1 MHSRFDRF
9 RTTPLGEQ
17 LEALIGSPQ
26 RYIEFAALS
35 RVGVAAIAAVAD
47 ELAHKF
53 PEIAQDTTARQFC
66 GAMVA
71 EVMRS
76 HSHEVVQARGRVG
89 GALFSYGAVF
99 SPYPNRLSFSEVID
113 ALSVTPDKL
122 AGVVSRIPMAVWRK
136 RPKGT
141 GFALVEHACH
151 LRDLD
156 AVFAQR
162 IRAIRTED
170 LPTIVSVD
178 GTALAAELNYL
189 DQDLDDAIKAFRHSR
204 ARLCTSLRKL
214 RPEQL
219 ARCGLRDGVWRMTL
233 EELVR
238 ELLDH
243 DRTHLLELDEL
254 DDELKQAEA
263 HPKTGLST

>member
-9 RTTPLGEQ
+9 RTTSLGQQ
-17 LEALIGSPQ
+17 LEALIDSPH

-35 RVGVAAIAAVAD
+35 RVGVAAIAALAD

-53 PEIAQDTTARQFC
+53 PELEQDTTARQFC

-89 GALFSYGAVF
+89 GTLFSYGAVF
-99 SPYPNRLSFSEVID
+99 SPYPQRLSFDEVID
-113 ALSVTPDKL
+113 ALLPAPRTL
-122 AGVVSRIPMAVWRK
+122 CAIVSRIPAAAWRR
-136 RPKGT
+136 RPRGT

-156 AVFAQR
+156 AVFAGR
-162 IRAIRTED
+162 IKSVRTAT
-170 LPTIVSVD
+170 LPIIDSVD
-178 GTALAAELNYL
+178 GTALAGTLNYL
-189 DQDLDDAIKAFRHSR
+189 DQDPLAAVEAFRHSR
-204 ARLCTSLRKL
+204 SRLCASLRRL

-219 ARCGLRDGVWRMTL
+219 ARCGLRDGVRRMTL

-243 DRTHLLELDEL
+243 DRTHWLELDEL
-254 DDELKQAEA
+254 EDELKNTE
-263 HPKTGLST
+263 TRSTP